1 MMTDILIYAVL
12 FFLLSP
18 GLLLNIPGTSGM
30 NFWKDASFLAPN
42 DLGGSRVK
50 LEDMLMTHKTSF
62 WSIVGH
68 TVVFLVLAF
77 LVKKVLAKSEEQ
89 QKTQTA

>member
-18 GLLLNIPGTSGM
+18 GLLLNIPGTTGL
-30 NFWKDASFLAPN
+30 NFWKDASFFKPN
-42 DLGGSRVK
+42 AMGGYGLDTDAV
-50 LEDMLMTHKTSF
+50 LMTHKTSF